1 MGDGVESFRLAAER
15 ALRDQRVQFEIKQ
28 REEDLTR
35 LQNENKEMKAKLKE
49 MIATMDANIEDRE
62 RVILYKVKR
71 IDELQEKVTRLEADE
86 AMRIEETVRGFTEQ
100 LSAVTQERDALRTKC
115 DLYEASSQ
123 EIEEFKAIKS
133 RLEAEMER
141 LVTENKRL
149 EASCAAR
156 LHDLETKHL
165 IDMQRMKREREE
177 EVARTRGDM
186 ERMMI
191 ESLDGTTRRAVEENA
206 ALTLELR
213 YQSSKLE
220 KILEQ
225 NEALKR
231 DKTESRNNTDILTEM
246 TEMLSK
252 KVKLYEKLF
261 LKMQKRDRAA
271 LEKQLE
277 QGRNRASEK
286 HDNAMRLFHSPPQE
300 SNPAPPPKSPIETQ
314 WHKAFEDHLAERS
327 KVKRGVDAVLQYN
340 QFIQGKQSPSP
351 RSGFPRRGRR
361 AMPVDYTPQEIQAI
375 RLPHIVD
382 SIEPKS
388 YVSKA
393 EYLDSTSPSP
403 RPREGWQ
410 TART

>member
-340 QFIQGKQSPSP
+340 QFIQ
-351 RSGFPRRGRR
+351 
-361 AMPVDYTPQEIQAI
+361 VDYTPQEIQAI